1 MSQVADRKLIQMVRG
16 AGFSFGPVILAESKR
31 QGVQLALALAL
42 VEQESTFRNIFGCD
56 GGRKI
61 NKAPW
66 CHQQVTRERVQELI
80 AHVEAGGISN
90 GVGLTQ
96 LTSIGFIRQAETLG
110 GAHTAAAQCRVGFG
124 LLHDLIARHGERTG
138 IGAYN
143 GGEGNPNLAY
153 ADSVLARRARW
164 QARINTALG
173 ANGGAPSGDAGV
185 HRDLMLTTPFT
196 EGPDIRALQRAIN
209 ARARE
214 LPFTDARLTLDG
226 QFGPHTL
233 AASGR
238 VAFALGL
245 ADDACAVIKGGTVP
259 QLTQQLIRR
268 PALLS
273 PDDQRRAREREPG
286 LKRRYQAR
294 HTGAR
299 AAVRWARSRIGRHES
314 PPESNWGH
322 PVQDWIEF
330 TGFDFPVKWCGCFV
344 AFAVVKKGGAQVP
357 DRKRLA
363 LDIAINADA
372 AAGKNGFE
380 RAVSVSEAQRGDIVT
395 FNFRHIGLVAGP
407 TRNGMVHTIDGN
419 TTATDGT
426 SVHGGEV
433 AEHRRPVSEVTVV
446 GRLRY

>member
-1 MSQVADRKLIQMVRG
+1 MPQSTDSKLIEMVRG
-16 AGFSFGPVILAESKR
+16 AGFAFGPVILAESKR

-42 VEQESTFRNIFGCD
+42 VEQESGFRNIFGCD
-56 GGRKI
+56 GGRMI
-61 NKAPW
+61 GKAPW
-66 CHQQVTRERVQELI
+66 CHQPVTRQRVQELI
-80 AHVEAGGISN
+80 AHVSAGGTSN

-96 LTSIGFIRQAETLG
+96 LTSIGFIRQAEALG
-110 GAHTAAAQCRVGFG
+110 GAHLPAAQCRVGFG

-153 ADSVLARRARW
+153 ADSVLALRARW
-164 QARINTALG
+164 QARINAALG
-173 ANGGAPSGDAGV
+173 MQRAAAPGDAGV
-185 HRDLMLTTPFT
+185 HRDLMLITPFT

-214 LPFTDARLTLDG
+214 LPYTDARLTLDG

-233 AASGR
+233 SASGR

-245 ADDACAVIKGGTVP
+245 ADDACAVIKAGTVP
-259 QLTQQLIRR
+259 QLSQQLIRR

-273 PDDQRRAREREPG
+273 PDDRLRAKEREPD
-286 LKRRYQAR
+286 LKRRYEAR
-294 HTGAR
+294 HAGAR

-314 PPESNWGH
+314 PPLSNWGH

-330 TGFDFPVKWCGCFV
+330 AGFDFPVEWCGCFV

-357 DRKRLA
+357 ERKRLA
-363 LDIAINADA
+363 LDTAINADA
-372 AAGKNGFE
+372 AAGHNGFE
-380 RAVSVSEAQRGDIVT
+380 RAVSVNDAQRGDIVT
-395 FNFRHIGLVAGP
+395 FNFRHIGLCAGP

-419 TTATDGT
+419 TTNADG
-426 SVHGGEV
+426 SNPHGGEV
-433 AEHRRPVSEVTVV
+433 AEHRRPVSQVTVV
-446 GRLRY
+446 GRLHY

>member
-1 MSQVADRKLIQMVRG
+1 MSQVADRKLIQMVAD
-16 AGFSFGPVILAESKR
+16 AGFLFGPVILAESRR
-31 QGVQLALALAL
+31 QGVQLAMALAL

-56 GGRKI
+56 GGRTI
-61 NKAPW
+61 SKAPW

-80 AHVEAGGISN
+80 AHVQAGGVSN

-96 LTSIGFIRQAETLG
+96 LTSIGLIRQAETLG

-143 GGEGNPNLAY
+143 GGEGNPNLGY
-153 ADSVLARRARW
+153 ADAVLARRARW
-164 QARINTALG
+164 QTRINAALG
-173 ANGGAPSGDAGV
+173 ASGAAAPGDAGV
-185 HRDLMLTTPFT
+185 HRSLMLTTPLT
-196 EGPDIRALQRAIN
+196 EGPDIRALQRAVN

-214 LPFTDARLTLDG
+214 LPYTDARLMLDG

-233 AASGR
+233 AATGR

-245 ADDACAVIKGGTVP
+245 PEDACAVITGGTVP
-259 QLTQQLIRR
+259 QLTQQLVRK
-268 PALLS
+268 PALLTA
-273 PDDQRRAREREPG
+273 DDRRRAAEREPA
-286 LKRRYQAR
+286 LKRRYAAR
-294 HTGAR
+294 HAGAS

-314 PPESNWGH
+314 PPLSNWGH

-330 TGFDFPVKWCGCFV
+330 TGFDFPVQWCGCFV
-344 AFAVVKKGGAQVP
+344 TFAVVKKGGAEVP

-372 AAGKNGFE
+372 PGGRNGFE
-380 RAVSVSEAQRGDIVT
+380 RAVSVHEAQRGDIVT

-419 TTATDGT
+419 TTASDGT
-426 SVHGGEV
+426 NVHGGEV

-446 GRLRY
+446 GRLHY